1 MTQNKDYKTQRDRFL
16 AFAFAAADML
26 VEVDQSGKI
35 IYASGAV
42 TAITGTDENKLIG
55 MEFTKLFR
63 KEDIPFIET
72 MTSDSKLKTKQG
84 PYLVKIESLNTGTS
98 AKNVF
103 ISGFVPQKDGPV
115 YLALTLADALLS
127 FMEFSKN
134 KQLENIPSLNEFEH
148 ILRKKMQG
156 MVDSNQPVDVQ
167 LLQLDGIRANAQK
180 LDSNS
185 WEGLTAAIARLVME
199 SSIDGE
205 TAVKVDDEKYMIL
218 KDAKDTDNDIQ
229 KKIMEI
235 AKQYN
240 IEDTLN
246 IQSKTIEGQ
255 LDTLSARE
263 TSRAILYTIKKM
275 EKDGL
280 EAVGDDLKASF
291 NTFLEENANKI
302 SNLKRII
309 SHQDFKLNFQPI
321 NNINDKSISH
331 HEVLVRFDS
340 QTSPYELITM
350 GEDIGMAP
358 DMDLAI
364 CRQALKYADM
374 NRKKEIGKLA
384 VNLSGLSIQSE
395 IFTKKLLATLDEY
408 PEAAKHLMF
417 EITESSE
424 IKDLEKVDS
433 YIQKIRKKGYAVCLD
448 DFGAGAASF
457 QYLHKLN
464 VDGIKI
470 DGSYVRNI
478 TESPR
483 DASMVKNL
491 TQMCHEMSVYVVAE
505 MIETE
510 EQAALLEELG
520 VDKGQGWLYGRP
532 KTDILATD
540 KKQK

>member
-1 MTQNKDYKTQRDRFL
+1 M
-16 AFAFAAADML
+16 
-26 VEVDQSGKI
+26 
-35 IYASGAV
+35 
-42 TAITGTDENKLIG
+42 AITGSDEADLIG
-55 MEFTKLFR
+55 TDLKNIFR
-63 KEDIPFIET
+63 KEDAPLIET
-72 MTSDSKLKTKQG
+72 LAKDSKIKTKQG
-84 PYLVKIESLNTGTS
+84 PYLVKIENSRKDIPH
-98 AKNVF
+98 KNAF
-103 ISGFVPQKDGPV
+103 LSGFVPQKNGPI

-127 FMEFSKN
+127 FMEFNKN
-134 KQLENIPSLNEFEH
+134 KTLENIPSLNEFEH
-148 ILRKKMQG
+148 ILRKKMSNL
-156 MVDSNQPVDVQ
+156 VDSNQSVDVQ
-167 LLQLDGIRANAQK
+167 LLQLDGICANAQK
-180 LDSNS
+180 LDANS

-218 KDAKDTDNDIQ
+218 RDAKDTDTNIQ
-229 KKIMEI
+229 QKIMEI

-240 IEDTLN
+240 IEDSLN

-280 EAVGDDLKASF
+280 QAVGDDLKSSF
-291 NTFLEENANKI
+291 STFLEENANKI

-321 NNINDKSISH
+321 TNIKDKSISH

-350 GEDIGMAP
+350 GEDIGLAP

-364 CRQALKYADM
+364 CRQALKYADQ
-374 NRKKEIGKLA
+374 NKKKGIGKLA
-384 VNLSGLSIQSE
+384 VNLSGLSIQSDV
-395 IFTKKLLATLDEY
+395 FTNKLLATLDEY
-408 PEAAKHLMF
+408 PEAAKHLAF
-417 EITESSE
+417 EVTESSE
-424 IKDLEKVDS
+424 IKDLEKVDA
-433 YIQKIRKKGYAVCLD
+433 YIQKIRKKGYVVCLD

-457 QYLHKLN
+457 QYLHKLQ

-470 DGSYVRNI
+470 DGAYVRNI
-478 TESPR
+478 TSSPR

-510 EQAALLEELG
+510 DQANLLLDLG

-532 KTDILATD
+532 SPDIAVVD
-540 KKQK
+540 KK